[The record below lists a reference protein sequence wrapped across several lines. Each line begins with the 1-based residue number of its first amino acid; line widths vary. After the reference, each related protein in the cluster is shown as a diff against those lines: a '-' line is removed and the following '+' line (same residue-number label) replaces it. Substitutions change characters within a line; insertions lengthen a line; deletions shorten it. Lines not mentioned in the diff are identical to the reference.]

1 MKKASDNLDFEEA
14 AKIRDEVK
22 RLQILEL
29 NLKSGSVEKDSDK
42 VVEGKNDVKTD
53 SKGE

>member
-29 NLKSGSVEKDSDK
+29 NIRPGGSIEKESDE
-42 VVEGKNDVKTD
+42 VIEGKVIPFKQQ
-53 SKGE
+53 S